1 VKRRPRRAPE
11 IKGTTMMISRRE
23 FLQWASAAAG
33 TAAVSG
39 CATSGGSAGK
49 VVVIGAGYGGAT
61 AAKYIKM
68 WAPDIDVTVVERG
81 SEFVSCPLSNLVLG
95 GNTDIRELTYSF
107 DGLKRRGIT
116 IVRDEALA
124 IDAAKREVRLAG
136 GNVLAYDRLI
146 VSPGVDFLY
155 NTIPGLNNADAQ
167 NRVLHAW
174 KAGPQTLALRKQL
187 EAMRDGGVY
196 ALHIPKAPYRCP
208 PGPYERVCQ
217 VADYLKRAKPKSK
230 VLVLDSNEDLVSKK
244 GLFLAAWNGQYKGMI
259 EYKPNSELVD
269 VDVKTLT
276 AKLQFEDVKADVLNV
291 VPPQKAG
298 AIAEQ
303 AGLINANNR
312 WCNVDWTSMES
323 TAVKG
328 IHVLADAT
336 LSAPAMPK
344 SASMANQ
351 HAKVC
356 AAAVIALI
364 KGEPVNPDPV
374 MMNTCYSFVD
384 GKNVMHVASVHTYD
398 VAQKTMIPVKGAGGV
413 SDKASEQE
421 GLYAWGWARNIWA
434 EALA

>member
-1 VKRRPRRAPE
+1 M
-11 IKGTTMMISRRE
+11 TISRRE
-23 FLQWASAAAG
+23 FMQWTAAAAG
-33 TAAVSG
+33 VSTLG
-39 CATSGGSAGK
+39 ACASTGGSAGR

-61 AAKYIKM
+61 AAKYIRR
-68 WAPDIDVTVVERG
+68 WAPDIAVTIVERG
-81 SEFVSCPLSNLVLG
+81 SEFISCPLSNLVLG
-95 GNTDIRELTYSF
+95 GNAELRDLSF
-107 DGLKRRGIT
+107 SYDGLKRHGIT
-116 IVRDEALA
+116 IVRDEAVA
-124 IDAAKREVRLAG
+124 VDAEKREVRLAG
-136 GNVLAYDRLI
+136 GSVLPYDRLI
-146 VSPGVDFLY
+146 VSPGIDFMY

-174 KAGPQTLALRKQL
+174 KAGAQTLALRKQL
-187 EAMRDGGVY
+187 EAMRDGGVF

-217 VADYLKRAKPKSK
+217 VADYLKRTKPKSK
-230 VLVLDSNEDLVSKK
+230 ILVLDANEDLVSKK

-269 VDVKTLT
+269 VDAKTLT
-276 AKLQFEDVKADVLNV
+276 AKLQFEDIKADVLNI

-298 AIAEQ
+298 LIAEK

-312 WCNVDWTSMES
+312 WCAVDWTSLES
-323 TAVKG
+323 TTVKG
-328 IHVLADAT
+328 VHVLADAT
-336 LSAPAMPK
+336 LSGPAMPK

-364 KGEPVNPDPV
+364 KGEAVDQAPV

-398 VAQKTMIPVKGAGGV
+398 ATQKTLVPVKGAGGV